1 MKKTIKELKSKKIYL
16 LTSIQYTKLKKR
28 NNVKLT

>member
-16 LTSIQYTKLKKR
+16 LTSIQYTKLKKEIM
-28 NNVKLT
+28 LS